1 MYKLVC
7 LVTIAGAFAA
17 ALSSPAGAQQSFPC
31 TDCPVI
37 LPSLYSP
44 NNPGTVSI
52 AVTMAVADALVNAGN
67 ELRRT
72 GTVVN
77 PMTGIVVPAAAVQRV
92 IAMMTDA
99 TPDVRQSVGEMLR
112 TSGAS
117 EAVVRQL
124 MTNLPS
130 LLSNPTPG
138 QMQQALSAFNGL
150 VNNST
155 AAFLVNP
162 PAEFQAMHAIFT
174 SVSKAANAVPHPGA
188 GGHSGR

>member
-1 MYKLVC
+1 MTRLVRYA
-7 LVTIAGAFAA
+7 TIAA
-17 ALSSPAGAQQSFPC
+17 ALIAAAGSPARAQQTFSC

-37 LPSLYSP
+37 LPSFYSP
-44 NNPGTVSI
+44 MNPGTVPI

-77 PMTGIVVPAAAVQRV
+77 PMTGVVVPAQAVQRV

-99 TPDVRQSVGEMLR
+99 TPEVRQSVGDMLR

-162 PAEFQAMHAIFT
+162 PAEFQAMHSILT
-174 SVSKAANAVPHPGA
+174 SISKAANAVPHPG
-188 GGHSGR
+188 GGSHSGR